1 MSDSS
6 RHASRLLGGGGRLLL
21 AAAAG
26 ALLALSLALGAA
38 LLGGAASLASLAT
51 EKYANRSTIKKISK
65 NMQDYLAGGAAST
78 SLGSHDYELDVF
90 STGHNQTRE
99 TEFQINKCEEMVTRA
114 IETRKSK
121 ERIQK

>member
-1 MSDSS
+1 MSP
-6 RHASRLLGGGGRLLL
+6 HHCKQNLLGDGGLLL

-65 NMQDYLAGGAAST
+65 NMQDYLAGGAAGT
-78 SLGSHDYELDVF
+78 SLGSHDDELDVF
-90 STGHNQTRE
+90 STGHNQTKRL
-99 TEFQINKCEEMVTRA
+99 NDDMKRW
-114 IETRKSK
+114 
-121 ERIQK
+121 